1 MQLKQKETRL
11 MSKYIPVK
19 YFNIFLKKKKKE
31 NILEINKLPFA
42 KDTEYP
48 KYADFVTNQCRR
60 CKWSPGLSPRSDR

>member
-1 MQLKQKETRL
+1 MKG
-11 MSKYIPVK
+11 VK
-19 YFNIFLKKKKKE
+19 LEKKKKIE